1 MFKTIFP
8 QLPGHKR
15 APSDASIGSSEDE
28 KLPQSPS
35 TLESVPEKIEEVA
48 TPKLPDDNLIPGIR
62 KEEEPLKVD
71 ENYIQDVTV
80 PGSKEQAVE
89 ISQEP
94 KDEEKAVEPEIDL
107 PAETIVQTVEQ
118 PAKPDEEKLEE
129 KKEVVGNGELIKE
142 VSASDIAS
150 PETPTEPTKQAE
162 PDDPSLTSPVK
173 EVEKVEEKEKS
184 ALVEEQSPVKT
195 RYVKKKDSDS
205 GISSTT
211 DNSSIDLN
219 LSISSFI
226 SKSKESGTISQ
237 QVRNS
242 CHYTNF
248 VIFYCLVTSQYSL
261 GFKFQLFK

>member
-1 MFKTIFP
+1 MSNRSSDACIFAAQPLTCLKIFP

-48 TPKLPDDNLIPGIR
+48 TPKLPDDNLIAGIR

-71 ENYIQDVTV
+71 ENHIQDVTV
-80 PGSKEQAVE
+80 PGSTEQAVE
-89 ISQEP
+89 VSQEP

-107 PAETIVQTVEQ
+107 PAENVVQTVEQ
-118 PAKPDEEKLEE
+118 PARPDEEKLEE
-129 KKEVVGNGELIKE
+129 EKEVVGNGELIKE
-142 VSASDIAS
+142 VPASDIAS

-162 PDDPSLTSPVK
+162 PDEPSPTSPVK
-173 EVEKVEEKEKS
+173 EVEKVEEKEKP
-184 ALVEEQSPVKT
+184 ALVEEQSPMKP

-226 SKSKESGTISQ
+226 SKSKEPGTISQ
-237 QVRNS
+237 QVR
-242 CHYTNF
+242 
-248 VIFYCLVTSQYSL
+248 
-261 GFKFQLFK
+261 KQL

>member
-48 TPKLPDDNLIPGIR
+48 TPKLPDDNLIAGIR

-71 ENYIQDVTV
+71 ENHIQDVTV
-80 PGSKEQAVE
+80 PGSMEQAVE
-89 ISQEP
+89 VSQEP
-94 KDEEKAVEPEIDL
+94 KDEEKAVGPEIDL

-118 PAKPDEEKLEE
+118 PAKPDELEE

-142 VSASDIAS
+142 VPASDIAS

-162 PDDPSLTSPVK
+162 PDEPSPTSPVK
-173 EVEKVEEKEKS
+173 EVEKVEEKEKP
-184 ALVEEQSPVKT
+184 ALVEEQSPSKP

-226 SKSKESGTISQ
+226 SKTKEPGTISQ
-237 QVRNS
+237 QVR
-242 CHYTNF
+242 
-248 VIFYCLVTSQYSL
+248 
-261 GFKFQLFK
+261 KQL

>member
-48 TPKLPDDNLIPGIR
+48 TPKLPDDNLIAGIR

-71 ENYIQDVTV
+71 ENHIQDVTV
-80 PGSKEQAVE
+80 PGSMEQAVE
-89 ISQEP
+89 VSQEP
-94 KDEEKAVEPEIDL
+94 KDEEKAVGPEIDL
-107 PAETIVQTVEQ
+107 PAETIVQTVEE

-142 VSASDIAS
+142 VPASDIAS

-162 PDDPSLTSPVK
+162 PDEPSPTSPVK
-173 EVEKVEEKEKS
+173 EVEKVEEKEKP
-184 ALVEEQSPVKT
+184 ALVEEQSPSKP

-226 SKSKESGTISQ
+226 SKSKEPGTISQ
-237 QVRNS
+237 QVR
-242 CHYTNF
+242 
-248 VIFYCLVTSQYSL
+248 
-261 GFKFQLFK
+261 KQL